1 MTYKLSYPFG
11 AVSGDTQMD
20 APNDIAISRI
30 NLPKS
35 QIGGD
40 VVVNELSILTR
51 QNVKISLLDSFLDFN
66 IDENVF
72 SASIV
77 GSVTIGDIGG
87 AIEKWEIEGGETI
100 TLKVSMPATQDV
112 IVWRQDFIVN
122 KISRYEVDVSNLT
135 KKYTLFFSSRSFVNS
150 TKKLIFKSYKNTNI
164 NDAVVSLFKEMSD
177 NDLAIEDPKVT
188 LTAPFVSTGI
198 MPHRAIEALAER
210 ACTKNKFYVFFERF
224 IPVVGT
230 YPTGGKFASSHY
242 FGSYEKL
249 IDDSITGGVH
259 TLQFNQNSDGRVEGK
274 NIRVSKLTYKEN
286 FNHLECMLLGLYNTT
301 ITSID
306 PIKRTHNVEK
316 FGYKNRETGDF
327 YANKLLDEQ
336 NIFNTYDNN
345 KNEIPGR
352 RLILS
357 SINDTIN
364 RKNWLSNNIFGH
376 LSKSMFKLEVDVQG
390 ATNSIGVG
398 HVINLMIPSAYDKQ
412 LTLNS
417 SDPLPD
423 GYHSGKYFVSG
434 VKHSLSGTSYIKRL
448 ELTRGSSP
456 INLNRLIPVFP

>member
-1 MTYKLSYPFG
+1 MTYQLSYPFG
-11 AVSGDTQMD
+11 AVSGDTQID
-20 APNDIAISRI
+20 APNDVAISRTS
-30 NLPKS
+30 LPTA

-40 VVVNELSILTR
+40 VVINELSIITR
-51 QNVKISLLDSFLDFN
+51 QNVKISLLDSFTDFN

-100 TLKVSMPATQDV
+100 SLKVSMPNTQDV
-112 IVWRQDFIVN
+112 IVWRQDFIIN
-122 KISRYEVDVSNLT
+122 KISRYEVDITNLT
-135 KKYTLFFSSRSFVNS
+135 KKYTLFFSSKSFVSS
-150 TKKLIFKSYKNTNI
+150 TKKLIFKSYKQTNI
-164 NDAVVSLFKEMSD
+164 RDAVISLFKEMSD

-198 MPHRAIEALAER
+198 MPHKAIEALAQR
-210 ACTKNKFYVFFERF
+210 ACTKNKFFVFFERF

-230 YPTGGKFASSHY
+230 YSTGEKFASSHY

-249 IDDSITGGVH
+249 IEDSNTGGVH
-259 TLQFNQNSDGRVEGK
+259 TLYFNQNPEGRVEGTS
-274 NIRVSKLTYKEN
+274 IRISKLTYKEN
-286 FNHLECMLLGLYNTT
+286 FNHLECMILGLYNTT

-306 PIKRTHNVEK
+306 PIKRTYNVEK
-316 FGYKNRETGDF
+316 FGYKNRDTGDF
-327 YANKLLDEQ
+327 YDNKLLDEL

-364 RKNWLSNNIFGH
+364 RKNWLPNNVFGH
-376 LSKSMFKLEVDVQG
+376 LSKSMFKLEVDIQG
-390 ATNSIGVG
+390 ATNPIGVG
-398 HVINLMIPSAYDKQ
+398 HVVNLVIPSAYDRQ
-412 LTLNS
+412 LALNS
-417 SDPLPD
+417 NTPLPD

-434 VKHSLSGTSYIKRL
+434 VKHSLSGTTYVKRL

-456 INLNRLIPVFP
+456 IDLNRLVPVPP

>member
-1 MTYKLSYPFG
+1 
-11 AVSGDTQMD
+11 
-20 APNDIAISRI
+20 
-30 NLPKS
+30 
-35 QIGGD
+35 
-40 VVVNELSILTR
+40 
-51 QNVKISLLDSFLDFN
+51 
-66 IDENVF
+66 
-72 SASIV
+72 
-77 GSVTIGDIGG
+77 
-87 AIEKWEIEGGETI
+87 
-100 TLKVSMPATQDV
+100 
-112 IVWRQDFIVN
+112 
-122 KISRYEVDVSNLT
+122 
-135 KKYTLFFSSRSFVNS
+135 
-150 TKKLIFKSYKNTNI
+150 
-164 NDAVVSLFKEMSD
+164 
-177 NDLAIEDPKVT
+177 
-188 LTAPFVSTGI
+188 
-198 MPHRAIEALAER
+198 
-210 ACTKNKFYVFFERF
+210 
-224 IPVVGT
+224 
-230 YPTGGKFASSHY
+230 
-242 FGSYEKL
+242 
-249 IDDSITGGVH
+249 
-259 TLQFNQNSDGRVEGK
+259 
-274 NIRVSKLTYKEN
+274 
-286 FNHLECMLLGLYNTT
+286 MLLGLYNTT

-456 INLNRLIPVFP
+456 INLNRLIPVSP